1 MTTKEEREYLNM
13 VHKTYEKHHIQT
25 KIFSKIPLAAKFD
38 LFNGHCEMCQIKLK
52 SRPMYILKV
61 PNKYQ
66 NSLQIRYLCQY
77 CAGLHEKYIIMF
89 FITKN

>member
-13 VHKTYEKHHIQT
+13 IRKTEQEHHIQT

-38 LFNGHCEMCQIKLK
+38 LFTGHCEMCQIKLH

-61 PNKYQ
+61 PNKYEKT
-66 NSLQIRYLCQY
+66 LQIRYLCQY